1 MRAAVAAWVSGLVL
15 SLAVLVPYAPARII
29 DGIVAVVNGEPV
41 TFSEVRDVAA
51 ESMGIPA
58 GDADLLLREE
68 RDPARV
74 LRWVE
79 LLVEGILVRQELE
92 ILDQPVRNEEVD
104 RAVESIRRGNNLTEE
119 QFRAALAAENLTL
132 EGYRRRIRW
141 QMERAAIV
149 RARKFREV
157 TVTEEEVR
165 AFFRENA
172 ERFLEGA
179 EVRIESLHI
188 PVPDDMGD
196 EHDVRLRVAAQ
207 QAQEIVRQGLPLA
220 EAAALLEAFIPG
232 VSVLSSGFIRTQ
244 DFHPDLERE
253 VRRLRSGEVSP
264 PFFTE
269 AGGHMI
275 KVLER
280 RGGTLP
286 KFSSVKDVVAE
297 ELTDRRSEQAYAD
310 ILAELKR
317 EAAIDVR
324 F

>member
-1 MRAAVAAWVSGLVL
+1 MKTAAAAWASGLVL
-15 SLAVLVPYAPARII
+15 FLAVLVPSAPARIV
-29 DGIVAVVNGEPV
+29 DGIAAVVNGEPV

-51 ESMGIPA
+51 EAMGIPS

-68 RDPARV
+68 HDLARV
-74 LRWVE
+74 LRWVD
-79 LLVEGILVRQELE
+79 LLVEAVLVRQELE
-92 ILDQPVRNEEVD
+92 ALDQPVRDQDID

-119 QFRAALAAENLTL
+119 QFREALAAESLTL

-149 RARKFREV
+149 RAKKFKEI
-157 TVTEEEVR
+157 TVTEEEMK

-179 EVRIESLHI
+179 EVRLETLHI
-188 PVPDDMGD
+188 PVPEKMED
-196 EHDVRLRVAAQ
+196 ERGIRLRVAAQ
-207 QAQEIVRQGLPLA
+207 QAQETVRQGLPLV
-220 EAAALLEAFIPG
+220 EAAALLEAVVPG
-232 VSVLSSGFIRTQ
+232 VSVLSSGFVRTE
-244 DFHPDLERE
+244 DLHTDLEGE

-286 KFSSVKDVVAE
+286 EFSSVKDVVAE

-310 ILAELKR
+310 ILEEIKR
-317 EAAIDVR
+317 KAAIDVR
-324 F
+324 L